1 LHQLSVAKDRGFADF
16 GTTTSMVALA
26 PVGFLTLTLLLA
38 TRLDCTLAL
47 PLAQIDRSNF
57 TSFVAGSTLVLL
69 LHALPECPH
78 EPSGLRPLLSS
89 VTGLLPAAVR
99 VAVSEDAQ
107 LAETSGIRSFPAL
120 RLYHG
125 DADAPAVFRGPLTS
139 ATALASHLRREASPA
154 LLEATTTEN
163 IYDEIRASELTAV
176 LFATPG
182 SMARTVFAALPAADA
197 RLRRQVSFVVA
208 SPSLAN
214 ELAESSG
221 KLIWHGKGQGQPFL
235 VLCRGLDGPDAET
248 FVYPGELSAEGNEAA
263 SGEEATAAAESRAH
277 TEAILE
283 QQLASWLGLYRLP
296 LLAEIG
302 PHNFDQYEARGG
314 VAAGG
319 RAEEA
324 APPLPLFWLFV
335 NASAEEAGRNDD
347 ARELVRSV
355 AAGWRGR
362 ALFVWL
368 DAERYEQHAASLALN
383 RELLPALAAEHD
395 GAHYV
400 YAPPT
405 RKGAAAPDAADAEG
419 GGGGGV
425 GTSAWEPTVA
435 AREQLGGW
443 VRGVVA
449 GTLAPTLRS
458 VAPPLLNL
466 EPLTIVVAS
475 TFDELV
481 LEATVDVL
489 LLVTTD
495 WCDGCEALD
504 AEFEAVAGRWQDES
518 RVRIA
523 RFDAGVNDLPRT
535 LRIDKLPTILFI
547 RAGATDA
554 YELSHHRTERELTD
568 AIVTHASTTLERP
581 ADLEEIRQAIEM
593 LPRLQSETRALL
605 EENARLRAELAALR
619 QEQVLPQQR
628 E

>member
-1 LHQLSVAKDRGFADF
+1 
-16 GTTTSMVALA
+16 MLA

-163 IYDEIRASELTAV
+163 IYEEIRASELTAV

-248 FVYPGELSAEGNEAA
+248 FVYPGELSAEGN
-263 SGEEATAAAESRAH
+263 
-277 TEAILE
+277 
-283 QQLASWLGLYRLP
+283 
-296 LLAEIG
+296 
-302 PHNFDQYEARGG
+302 
-314 VAAGG
+314 
-319 RAEEA
+319 
-324 APPLPLFWLFV
+324 
-335 NASAEEAGRNDD
+335 
-347 ARELVRSV
+347 
-355 AAGWRGR
+355 
-362 ALFVWL
+362 
-368 DAERYEQHAASLALN
+368 
-383 RELLPALAAEHD
+383 
-395 GAHYV
+395 
-400 YAPPT
+400 
-405 RKGAAAPDAADAEG
+405 
-419 GGGGGV
+419 
-425 GTSAWEPTVA
+425 
-435 AREQLGGW
+435 
-443 VRGVVA
+443 
-449 GTLAPTLRS
+449 
-458 VAPPLLNL
+458 
-466 EPLTIVVAS
+466 
-475 TFDELV
+475 
-481 LEATVDVL
+481 
-489 LLVTTD
+489 
-495 WCDGCEALD
+495 
-504 AEFEAVAGRWQDES
+504 
-518 RVRIA
+518 
-523 RFDAGVNDLPRT
+523 
-535 LRIDKLPTILFI
+535 
-547 RAGATDA
+547 
-554 YELSHHRTERELTD
+554 
-568 AIVTHASTTLERP
+568 
-581 ADLEEIRQAIEM
+581 
-593 LPRLQSETRALL
+593 
-605 EENARLRAELAALR
+605 
-619 QEQVLPQQR
+619 
-628 E
+628 